1 VPTINRSFSDLTWQ
15 PFVQAAPFSGTAHVV
30 NNGAF
35 AFYIEDMVTGNVYKT
50 QPAGTRDIP
59 IVQGRDYT
67 VLVCGDVS
75 ITYTLIPA

>member
-1 VPTINRSFSDLTWQ
+1 MPTINRSFSDLTWQ
-15 PFVQAAPFSGTAHVV
+15 NFVQAAPITGTVHVV
-30 NNGAF
+30 NNGTF
-35 AFYIEDMVTGNVYKT
+35 AFYIEESVSGNTWKV